1 MAGSFAAVSGSVKL
15 TYGLHRSIMPG
26 SHLGMLRTT
35 RSASRS
41 HSGDN
46 ETTTSGRTTFP
57 FLSITHLI
65 KVTPRIFSW
74 LGFARITGV
83 SADESR
89 QAVVPSRERGHPMG
103 YDADGVFL
111 GFFKVESRKILYSN
125 NNIGSVAFVVFIRA
139 DNGFFLRSRRIPA
152 RGRPAVSV
160 CGFRRRSGSCTARVS
175 AVSAGREQSQC
186 DESRQDSVDNCG
198 A

>member
-1 MAGSFAAVSGSVKL
+1 
-15 TYGLHRSIMPG
+15 MPG
-26 SHLGMLRTT
+26 SHLGMFRTT

-46 ETTTSGRTTFP
+46 ETKTSGRTTFP

-65 KVTPRIFSW
+65 QVTPRIFSW

-111 GFFKVESRKILYSN
+111 GFFNGGEIFHEYS
-125 NNIGSVAFVVFIRA
+125 IELVVFIDTEKRL
-139 DNGFFLRSRRIPA
+139 FFRSRRIPA
-152 RGRPAVSV
+152 RGRPVVSV

-175 AVSAGREQSQC
+175 AVSAGREQGQC
-186 DESRQDSVDNCG
+186 DESRQDSAGNCG